1 MKVEWRQSEIN
12 EMLQKHNE
20 GVSIKRL
27 LHFTIQ
33 IAACMRRGVVIR
45 HLIDYKNYCDATQ
58 MLRYHFSIT
67 IVYAILRFSESK
79 WHRSRALFSLIILWY
94 TSLRKERSRQA
105 FHENPPSISKVS
117 GVLSHNPV
125 CASRKYFTCSLLY
138 FIFCSSHVLASS
150 SHYEKGN
157 CSSKY
162 SLMLIELQDLYMY
175 T

>member
-1 MKVEWRQSEIN
+1 
-12 EMLQKHNE
+12 MLQKHNE

-67 IVYAILRFSESK
+67 IVYAILRVQVAPIA
-79 WHRSRALFSLIILWY
+79 RA
-94 TSLRKERSRQA
+94 
-105 FHENPPSISKVS
+105 
-117 GVLSHNPV
+117 
-125 CASRKYFTCSLLY
+125 
-138 FIFCSSHVLASS
+138 IFAN
-150 SHYEKGN
+150 YPMI
-157 CSSKY
+157 Y
-162 SLMLIELQDLYMY
+162 I